1 MLAEAREG
9 QIHARSGDQ
18 SGLLLESYRSELGW
32 PIMIRGLQEM
42 QRSIR
47 VVLGIEDDIETSLDQ
62 CQAKQFALAGAV
74 FDQED
79 GGVRH
84 HYIGGYQ
91 QGMCRA
97 RR

>member
-1 MLAEAREG
+1 MV
-9 QIHARSGDQ
+9 HAV
-18 SGLLLESYRSELGW
+18 
-32 PIMIRGLQEM
+32 LQEM

-47 VVLGIEDDIETSLDQ
+47 VVLGIEDDIETSLHQ
-62 CQAKQFALAGAV
+62 CEAKEFALAGAV

-79 GGVRH
+79 GGVVRH
-84 HYIGGYQ
+84 HYTGGNE